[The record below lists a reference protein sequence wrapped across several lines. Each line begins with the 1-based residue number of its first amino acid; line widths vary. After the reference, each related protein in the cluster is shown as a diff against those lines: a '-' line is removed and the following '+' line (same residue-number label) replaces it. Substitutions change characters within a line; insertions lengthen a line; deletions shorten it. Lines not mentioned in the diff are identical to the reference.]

1 MLIKSISG
9 IRGLVSPDLT
19 HEVIDRYISAFHQFC
34 GEGTI
39 VLGRDTRPSGFK
51 LTSQILD
58 HLIAYGRNVQDC
70 GICPTPTVQ
79 FVVSDTEAAGGI
91 VVTASHNPSDWNGLK
106 FINKDGCFLN
116 QIEFNEFLSIMD
128 SETGEGAEEVSKG
141 TYSTFDHAVNRHIQR
156 ILAVEF
162 LDIPSIK
169 NYGFK
174 VAVDAVNGAASKAL
188 PNLLEKLDCDVI
200 EINCFSDGDFSRG
213 AEPLPSNL
221 SELCDTVKNKNCHL
235 GLAVDPDGDRLAI
248 VDENGI
254 PLGEEYTL
262 VLAAELYMSS
272 ISEKSKVVTNLST
285 TLALEKLAERYNFE
299 VIRSPVGEIN
309 VVEKMKKVGA
319 DFGGEGNGGV
329 ILQNVHLGRDSLV
342 AAAMILDLMAKR
354 KKPLSELFS
363 TMPQY
368 FIVKDKISIN
378 GINPGNLLEQIS
390 ENYRGMEK
398 NIEDGLKLLWEDRW
412 VHIRSSNTEPIL
424 RIYAEA
430 PTEGEAK
437 SLVRDLREVM
447 A

>member
-1 MLIKSISG
+1 
-9 IRGLVSPDLT
+9 
-19 HEVIDRYISAFHQFC
+19 
-34 GEGTI
+34 
-39 VLGRDTRPSGFK
+39 
-51 LTSQILD
+51 
-58 HLIAYGRNVQDC
+58 
-70 GICPTPTVQ
+70 
-79 FVVSDTEAAGGI
+79 
-91 VVTASHNPSDWNGLK
+91 
-106 FINKDGCFLN
+106 
-116 QIEFNEFLSIMD
+116 
-128 SETGEGAEEVSKG
+128 
-141 TYSTFDHAVNRHIQR
+141 
-156 ILAVEF
+156 
-162 LDIPSIK
+162 
-169 NYGFK
+169 
-174 VAVDAVNGAASKAL
+174 
-188 PNLLEKLDCDVI
+188 
-200 EINCFSDGDFSRG
+200 
-213 AEPLPSNL
+213 
-221 SELCDTVKNKNCHL
+221 
-235 GLAVDPDGDRLAI
+235 
-248 VDENGI
+248 
-254 PLGEEYTL
+254 
-262 VLAAELYMSS
+262 
-272 ISEKSKVVTNLST
+272 
-285 TLALEKLAERYNFE
+285 
-299 VIRSPVGEIN
+299 
-309 VVEKMKKVGA
+309 MKKVGA